1 MKTKQAVRQST
12 PTETGNRKT
21 DPKQTTQQ
29 IKDLLRVLENATEKA
44 VLFEVEANQD
54 SKVFVA
60 GTFNE
65 WNPTTHPLE
74 YHVED
79 EIFRATL
86 LLEPGTHE
94 YKFVIDGVW
103 SLDVKCPQWVIN
115 DNGIANSV
123 LHVSDTHTQRRHRTT

>member
-1 MKTKQAVRQST
+1 MKTKPSVSQST
-12 PTETGNRKT
+12 SSETGNRQM
-21 DPKQTTQQ
+21 DPKQQTQQ
-29 IKDLLRVLENATEKA
+29 IEDLLHVLANATEKA
-44 VLFEVEANQD
+44 VLFEVAAKQD
-54 SKVFVA
+54 SKVYVA

-65 WNPTTHPLE
+65 WNPTTHPLQ

-79 EIFRATL
+79 EVFRATL

-103 SLDVKCPQWVIN
+103 CLDVKCPQWVIN

-123 LHVSDTHTQRRHRTT
+123 LHV